1 MRSERWLVAGLVLAV
16 AGCVTVGGNGNGNGG
31 NGNGGGQSS
40 TNIPKVSKADQR
52 KDAARIHTEL
62 AQHYLALGNLQD
74 ALAKLQLALKFD
86 PDYVPAH
93 TVIAFV
99 YERIGKLPEAEE
111 NYRQAERLAPNKGDT
126 NNNLGQFLCRIGKA
140 QESIGY
146 FRKAVADP
154 FYATPDIALTNAGI
168 CQMQMNDLAGAQASF
183 RDALARNPGNGDALF
198 HLAEALYRQG
208 DAFRA
213 RAFIQRFDALG
224 KPSAASLQLG
234 YDIESRL
241 GNTDAA
247 QSYLRRLQSQF
258 PDSEQ
263 AHAVI
268 PAVSRP

>member
-1 MRSERWLVAGLVLAV
+1 MRSEWWLAAGLALAL
-16 AGCVTVGGNGNGNGG
+16 AGCVTVGGNGNGG
-31 NGNGGGQSS
+31 NGQSDPR
-40 TNIPKVSKADQR
+40 IPKVSKADQR
-52 KDAARIHTEL
+52 EEAARIHTEL
-62 AQHYLALGNLQD
+62 AQHYLTLGNLQE

-86 PDYVPAH
+86 PNYVPAH

-99 YERIGKLPEAEE
+99 YEKIGKLPEAEE
-111 NYRQAERLAPNKGDT
+111 NYREAERLAPSKGDT

-146 FRKAVADP
+146 FRKSVADP
-154 FYATPDIALTNAGI
+154 FYATPDMALTNAGI
-168 CQMQMNDLAGAQASF
+168 CQLQVNDLAGAQTSF
-183 RDALARNPGNGDALF
+183 RDALARNPRNGDALF
-198 HLAEALYRQG
+198 HLAEVLYRQG

-241 GNTDAA
+241 GNMDAA

-268 PAVSRP
+268 PAASRP